1 MIRVG
6 SAINTY
12 YKKCYLKAIRSFQSI
27 ICNMKKLTKYDIRVS
42 TLFSYSLY
50 GLVKII
56 HPTCE
61 WFRRCLRFL
70 SGKPCG
76 TKCLWRNNNLRLFSW
91 WHAILALEA
100 LPVKSTTHQA
110 MFTRSDNKRVECFQQ
125 KNTHL
130 MPRLLL
136 CQCLRITNSM
146 SKGNMWPARN
156 WIQFDSIY
164 PGTVCQ
170 VMTVI
175 RFGLP

>member
-1 MIRVG
+1 
-6 SAINTY
+6 
-12 YKKCYLKAIRSFQSI
+12 
-27 ICNMKKLTKYDIRVS
+27 MKKLTKYDIRLS

-125 KNTHL
+125 KKYAPNATFIVMSVPENHKL
-130 MPRLLL
+130 HVKRKHVTCPAQEL
-136 CQCLRITNSM
+136 NS
-146 SKGNMWPARN
+146 
-156 WIQFDSIY
+156 I
-164 PGTVCQ
+164 
-170 VMTVI
+170 
-175 RFGLP
+175 L